1 MNRKLFTIIISLTIL
16 ISLLSSG
23 CNTGLPSPTLTSVTP
38 VVATQTLP
46 ASQVPVIHTP
56 TAINTPDLTAGL
68 ENLDF
73 DSFVEESYRRLL
85 LRDPETITELGL
97 MQALGVRNNQ
107 LTNISDDYI
116 RETQALD
123 AAILDL
129 LRRFDRQ
136 NLSSEQQLTLDI
148 YTWYLDDRVRGQ
160 AFRYNDYPI
169 NPTIFSVHNDLL
181 QFFSDIHPMT
191 NLQDAQDY
199 VHRLEQVEIKFEQ
212 LQEGL
217 RLREQQG
224 VILPRF
230 LIPWIVSDLRTITE
244 IPPRETPFYIVFATK
259 LEGLSDLSSEDRQ
272 SVLKAAEEAIRT
284 SVIPAYQA
292 LAEYLEQVEHV
303 APQQAG
309 VGQFSNGKEYYIH
322 MLRHHTST
330 ELTPE
335 QIHDLG
341 LVELERI
348 QSEMRSI
355 FADLGY
361 PEGASL
367 PELYERAAWESGSA
381 TGTDIQATYER
392 IIAAAKREVAPV
404 FNLLPKADVIVV
416 GGPTGGYYMPP
427 AVDGSRPGM
436 FYARTVGNEPLF
448 GMPTLAYH
456 EAIPGHHFQIAI
468 AQEVDLPTFRR
479 GAEFTAYTEGWA
491 LYAERLAYELGFY
504 EGDPYGNLGRLQAEA
519 FRAARLVVD
528 TGIHAKGWSFNQ
540 AVDFMVEN
548 TGKERRDMEYEVS
561 RYIVLPGQATAYYVG
576 FLKIL
581 ELRQKAKEAMGD
593 QFDLK
598 AFHDFLLKNG
608 AMPLDTLEQLFENE
622 T

>member
-16 ISLLSSG
+16 IMLLSSG
-23 CNTGLPSPTLTSVTP
+23 CNTGLPTPTLASVTP

-46 ASQVPVIHTP
+46 ASQVPIIHTP
-56 TAINTPDLTAGL
+56 TAINTPDLTTGL

-97 MQALGVRNNQ
+97 VQALGVRNDQ

-116 RETQALD
+116 RETQALE

-136 NLSSEQQLTLDI
+136 DLSSEQQLTLDI

-199 VHRLEQVEIKFEQ
+199 VHRLEQVEVKFEQ
-212 LQEGL
+212 LLEGL

-259 LEGLSDLSSEDRQ
+259 LEGLSNLSSEDRQ

-303 APQQAG
+303 APQRAG

-367 PELYERAAWESGSA
+367 PEFYERVARESGSA

>member
-1 MNRKLFTIIISLTIL
+1 
-16 ISLLSSG
+16 
-23 CNTGLPSPTLTSVTP
+23 
-38 VVATQTLP
+38 
-46 ASQVPVIHTP
+46 
-56 TAINTPDLTAGL
+56 
-68 ENLDF
+68 
-73 DSFVEESYRRLL
+73 
-85 LRDPETITELGL
+85 
-97 MQALGVRNNQ
+97 
-107 LTNISDDYI
+107 
-116 RETQALD
+116 
-123 AAILDL
+123 
-129 LRRFDRQ
+129 
-136 NLSSEQQLTLDI
+136 
-148 YTWYLDDRVRGQ
+148 
-160 AFRYNDYPI
+160 
-169 NPTIFSVHNDLL
+169 
-181 QFFSDIHPMT
+181 
-191 NLQDAQDY
+191 
-199 VHRLEQVEIKFEQ
+199 
-212 LQEGL
+212 
-217 RLREQQG
+217 
-224 VILPRF
+224 
-230 LIPWIVSDLRTITE
+230 
-244 IPPRETPFYIVFATK
+244 
-259 LEGLSDLSSEDRQ
+259 
-272 SVLKAAEEAIRT
+272 
-284 SVIPAYQA
+284 
-292 LAEYLEQVEHV
+292 
-303 APQQAG
+303 
-309 VGQFSNGKEYYIH
+309 

-367 PELYERAAWESGSA
+367 PEFYERVARESGSA

-416 GGPTGGYYMPP
+416 GGPTGGYYMSP
-427 AVDGSRPGM
+427 AVDGSRQGM

>member
-16 ISLLSSG
+16 IMLLSSG
-23 CNTGLPSPTLTSVTP
+23 CNTGLPTPTLASVTP

-56 TAINTPDLTAGL
+56 TAINTPDLTTGL

-97 MQALGVRNNQ
+97 VQALGVRNDQ

-116 RETQALD
+116 RETQALE

-136 NLSSEQQLTLDI
+136 DLSSEQQLTLDI

-199 VHRLEQVEIKFEQ
+199 VHRLEQVEVKFEQ
-212 LQEGL
+212 LLEGL

-259 LEGLSDLSSEDRQ
+259 LEGLSNLSSEDRQ

-303 APQQAG
+303 APQRAG
-309 VGQFSNGKEYYIH
+309 VGHFSNGKEYYIY

-367 PELYERAAWESGSA
+367 PEFYERVARESGSA

-416 GGPTGGYYMPP
+416 GGPTGGYYMSP